1 MPDEEALLVVIDI
14 EGDERS
20 TRQQAFLEVL
30 LADRGDAAEKTSVIF
45 SVARF
50 FKRERCCGSRGG
62 ARRPASG
69 LARPH
74 AHAELSRAVPALT
87 VRGRV

>member
-1 MPDEEALLVVIDI
+1 MAAVEALLVVIDI

-74 AHAELSRAVPALT
+74 AHAELSRAVAASQAHAY
-87 VRGRV
+87 

>member
-30 LADRGDAAEKTSVIF
+30 LADRGDAAEKTS
-45 SVARF
+45 
-50 FKRERCCGSRGG
+50 
-62 ARRPASG
+62 
-69 LARPH
+69 LAVM
-74 AHAELSRAVPALT
+74 LL
-87 VRGRV
+87 